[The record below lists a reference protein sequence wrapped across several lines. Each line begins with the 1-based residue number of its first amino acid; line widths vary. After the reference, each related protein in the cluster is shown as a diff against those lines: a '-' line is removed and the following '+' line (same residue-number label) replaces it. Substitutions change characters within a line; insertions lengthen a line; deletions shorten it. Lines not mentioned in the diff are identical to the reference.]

1 MFKFK
6 EGYSLSGVDE
16 IHEAYHV
23 LRNGMWGNISR
34 DFLQEAVKYFKIRL
48 EAGDNFTDGVLR
60 RAERE
65 LAQLQTEKK
74 N

>member
-1 MFKFK
+1 MKHIMYC
-6 EGYSLSGVDE
+6 GTACGV
-16 IHEAYHV
+16 
-23 LRNGMWGNISR
+23 ISAET
-34 DFLQEAVKYFKIRL
+34 FLQEAVKYFKIRL

>member
-34 DFLQEAVKYFKIRL
+34 DISAGGGKI
-48 EAGDNFTDGVLR
+48 F
-60 RAERE
+60 
-65 LAQLQTEKK
+65 
-74 N
+74 